1 MRAKRS
7 SNRAVLLAALL
18 CCSSA
23 AWAERLSLS
32 AALDAAK
39 LYDSRYQAAL
49 RDFEASQELGVQGKA
64 ALGPEVSLA
73 ASGAQ
78 NQLGQTVGAS
88 SRTINY
94 QSTSLVVQLRQPIYS
109 AELRARSREGEARSR
124 QGAAGLAEQ
133 KAQLLLRLME
143 AYANILLADE
153 LLATASA
160 ESESLDER
168 LRAARRLRAR
178 GEGTVTEELE
188 ASSRLA
194 IASARFLEARGE
206 RQDAIERLQ
215 MMVGPSISIEPK
227 SLDGQFKPVHL
238 DPVMVGEWE
247 ALSLAHNPSIEV
259 RRHALQAAR
268 EVLDR
273 IGAARQPRIDLLVS
287 VSRGDSDSINTVN
300 QSSLQKS
307 VGVQLNMPLFDNG
320 RSDSQVRQ
328 AVAAAGT
335 AQAQLDYTRDSVLA
349 ELRQNYRALINLKQ
363 KMKAYAHA
371 LDSAVMQIE
380 ATQKSVKGGI
390 RVALDVLN
398 AQTQRFSIQQELTK
412 ARFDYFKAW
421 FRLRAA
427 AGILDEPDIA
437 MIDQQLK

>member
-1 MRAKRS
+1 M
-7 SNRAVLLAALL
+7 LLAALL

-39 LYDSRYQAAL
+39 LYDPRYQAAL

-64 ALGPEVSLA
+64 ALGPDVSLA

-94 QSTSLVVQLRQPIYS
+94 QSTSLVVQLRQPIYN

-133 KAQLLLRLME
+133 KAQFLLRLME
-143 AYANILLADE
+143 TYANILLADE

-194 IASARFLEARGE
+194 IASARLLEARDG
-206 RQDAIERLQ
+206 RQDAIGRLQ
-215 MMVGPSISIEPK
+215 MIVGPSISIEPK
-227 SLDGQFKPVHL
+227 SLDSQLKPVHL
-238 DPVMVGEWE
+238 YPVMVSEWE
-247 ALSLAHNPSIEV
+247 ALALAHNPSIEV

-273 IGAARQPRIDLLVS
+273 IGASRQPRIDLLVS
-287 VSRGDSDSINTVN
+287 VSKADSDSINTVN

-349 ELRQNYRALINLKQ
+349 ELRQNYRALINLEQ
-363 KMKAYAHA
+363 KIKAYAHA
-371 LDSAVMQIE
+371 LESAVMQIE

-390 RVALDVLN
+390 RVTLDVLN
-398 AQTQRFSIQQELTK
+398 AQAQRFSIQQELTK
-412 ARFDYFKAW
+412 TRFDYFKAW
-421 FRLRAA
+421 FQLRAA

-437 MIDQQLK
+437 MIDQRLK